1 MSAPSREPTRMPTH
15 ERSLRRK
22 SPLERQMTSTGTVK
36 ESPQNYFKA
45 ALFGIHSEIGNKEAQ
60 VAEWQNLSV
69 ITALLL
75 GVASGGMFACSS
87 LLTQIAQESQEAANA
102 EADFGNGTAATGS
115 KHVTFISGNFFNG
128 NVEMQAKFTMWL
140 FCIDTFFFLTAT
152 ALCVFYV
159 AFTARSKYRELWEV
173 HRVLGIF
180 FHAPQVYFRFGYYL
194 MVLSLVLFFD
204 MVMSVF
210 EVMGCLSFCIL
221 TAIAPMIMG
230 MTKAMS
236 TFADPTVV
244 GKQVGTARHL
254 FDYLTG
260 EDVAFY
266 KKERDKWAEP
276 IVVLGD
282 SDQIMR
288 LQRACLSLEM
298 LKDILH
304 DTALM
309 NTILKEAGIEPVG
322 ARLKIIGTLKGYN
335 NTEKALDKSDGFQS
349 LGERSLGERSVGFT
363 A

>member
-1 MSAPSREPTRMPTH
+1 
-15 ERSLRRK
+15 
-22 SPLERQMTSTGTVK
+22 
-36 ESPQNYFKA
+36 
-45 ALFGIHSEIGNKEAQ
+45 
-60 VAEWQNLSV
+60 
-69 ITALLL
+69 
-75 GVASGGMFACSS
+75 
-87 LLTQIAQESQEAANA
+87 
-102 EADFGNGTAATGS
+102 
-115 KHVTFISGNFFNG
+115 
-128 NVEMQAKFTMWL
+128 MQAKFTMWL

-221 TAIAPMIMG
+221 TAIAPMVLG
-230 MTKAMS
+230 MARAMS
-236 TFADPTVV
+236 TFADTPSLA
-244 GKQVGTARHL
+244 VGTARQL
-254 FDYLTG
+254 FDLMSG
-260 EDVAFY
+260 DDVAFY

-335 NTEKALDKSDGFQS
+335 NTERALDKSDGFQS